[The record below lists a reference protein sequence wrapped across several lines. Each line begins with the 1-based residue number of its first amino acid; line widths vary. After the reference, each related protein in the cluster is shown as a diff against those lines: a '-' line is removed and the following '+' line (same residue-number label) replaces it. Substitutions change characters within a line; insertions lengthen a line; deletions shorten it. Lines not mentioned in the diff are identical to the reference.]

1 MCSASVRCAV
11 LDDWSELRECAGH
24 LLLSPTR
31 SREKRGLH
39 PDIRACDGTSLRPA
53 SRRRGTAGWLARN
66 AGRNGSRGKAI
77 RASCVVRA
85 RGRARRR
92 SAPDHA
98 WQVSASCSSVEPS
111 VGSQVSCKGELL
123 ANYWRLTGAPGS
135 NYVTGALGINVT
147 ASNRVY
153 WHSKPFTGRVPVTG
167 PVNLPVILQCRRRM
181 RS

>member
-1 MCSASVRCAV
+1 MR
-11 LDDWSELRECAGH
+11 WSPAFIAD
-24 LLLSPTR
+24 
-31 SREKRGLH
+31 EKRGLH

-53 SRRRGTAGWLARN
+53 SRQRGTAGWLARN

-92 SAPDHA
+92 SAPDQA

-123 ANYWRLTGAPGS
+123 ANYWRLTGAPGG
-135 NYVTGALGINVT
+135 NYLTGAVGINVT

-153 WHSKPFTGRVPVTG
+153 WRSKLFTGTVPVTG
-167 PVNLPVILQCRRRM
+167 PVNLPVILQCRLLPPQHGRA
-181 RS
+181 SGCE